1 MGVKIKLTKRDS
13 QEKSIQICL
22 IQVLPDVGA
31 SIRKRRLRETLGLV
45 YFYARFHEEGT
56 MSVKEC
62 EVLVATWRG
71 AGEGT
76 EHGPFVRI

>member
-1 MGVKIKLTKRDS
+1 MW
-13 QEKSIQICL
+13 E
-22 IQVLPDVGA
+22 LP

-56 MSVKEC
+56 MSVKEY

-71 AGEGT
+71 AGEGD
-76 EHGPFVRI
+76 